1 MLQQDNVS
9 TGAWTV
15 QVRTIQRI
23 ASFFFD
29 LPEAGSPPLTVF
41 LAFGMA
47 GQAFSKVFRVKL
59 SSHKGPA
66 LGS

>member
-1 MLQQDNVS
+1 MQ
-9 TGAWTV
+9 
-15 QVRTIQRI
+15 TIQRI

-29 LPEAGSPPLTVF
+29 LPEAGSLPPTVF
-41 LAFGMA
+41 VAFGMA
-47 GQAFSKVFRVKL
+47 GQAFLKVCRVKL